1 MSKLTFSQI
10 KNTYWYRVLQVL
22 SVLWFLAIISV
33 FIYGICYGHYL
44 SKKELISYTPATTDE
59 EQYAL
64 NAVQSYVSRDDMAY
78 AFINNAKQQQVLE
91 TEISEQLDKVL
102 TAYDKYRWEQ
112 IDVNW
117 SLREKSEA
125 SQYIII
131 GITVFIGGVVL
142 WYILRLVFLYVL
154 TGKLVW
160 WRA

>member
-1 MSKLTFSQI
+1 MSKLTFFQV
-10 KNTYWYRVLQVL
+10 KDNWWYRVLQV
-22 SVLWFLAIISV
+22 SCVLWFLVIFSV
-33 FIYGICYGHYL
+33 FVYGVCYGYYL
-44 SKKELISYTPATTDE
+44 SKKELITYTPAVTSE

-64 NAVQSYVSRDDMAY
+64 DAVQSYVSRDDMAY
-78 AFINNAKQQQVLE
+78 AFIDRSKQQQVPE

-112 IDVNW
+112 IEVNW

-125 SQYIII
+125 SQYIFI

-154 TGKLVW
+154 TGKLIW
-160 WRA
+160 WRV